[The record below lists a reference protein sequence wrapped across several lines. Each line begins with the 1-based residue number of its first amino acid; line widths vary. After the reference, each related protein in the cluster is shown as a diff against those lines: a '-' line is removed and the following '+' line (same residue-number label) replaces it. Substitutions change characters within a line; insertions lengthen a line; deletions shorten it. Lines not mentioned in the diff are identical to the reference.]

1 MPTQI
6 FAPAVNLKGLDYVER
21 VEFSAVSSTMF
32 DYKIIVRKIDEVLNH
47 LSNVL
52 TETQINSISSL
63 NHAGEWHLS
72 LEILC
77 ENLYEDELP
86 ISKQAYE
93 LLEEIGSTIKV
104 EKDYWQV
111 LKPQI
116 KPDS

>member
-1 MPTQI
+1 
-6 FAPAVNLKGLDYVER
+6 
-21 VEFSAVSSTMF
+21 MF

-52 TETQINSISSL
+52 TETQVNSISSL

-72 LEILC
+72 LETMCDI
-77 ENLYEDELP
+77 LYE
-86 ISKQAYE
+86 YE
-93 LLEEIGSTIKV
+93 LLISRQVYELIEEIGSTLNV
-104 EKDYWQV
+104 DKDYWEV

>member
-1 MPTQI
+1 
-6 FAPAVNLKGLDYVER
+6 
-21 VEFSAVSSTMF
+21 MF

-72 LEILC
+72 LETIC
-77 ENLYEDELP
+77 DILYE
-86 ISKQAYE
+86 YE
-93 LLEEIGSTIKV
+93 LLISRQVYELIEEIGSTLNV
-104 EKDYWQV
+104 DKDYWEV